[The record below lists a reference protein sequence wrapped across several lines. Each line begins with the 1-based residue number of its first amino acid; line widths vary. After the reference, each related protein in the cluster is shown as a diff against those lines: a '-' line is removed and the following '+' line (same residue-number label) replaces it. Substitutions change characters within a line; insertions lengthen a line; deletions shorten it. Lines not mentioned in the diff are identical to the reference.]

1 MARRKSTIG
10 HDPLQAISLEAP
22 SRPVPIGSESAA
34 AKTTRAKS
42 VPRKAPKKEPPV
54 IDADPVPAP
63 IPAPLP
69 AHPALEAQGMA
80 IVKSYYGWSAAAGLV
95 PIPWLDFAAVV
106 AVQVRMVEELAR
118 LYSKPV
124 DGQSVKPAIVGLLGT
139 SGGFLLAGPVTHL
152 LRVVPVVGPL
162 AGLLAL
168 PALATASCWATG
180 KVFIRHFEGG
190 GTILDFDPVAAG
202 THYRAEL
209 TLAKGAA

>member
-1 MARRKSTIG
+1 M
-10 HDPLQAISLEAP
+10 QAISLEAP
-22 SRPVPIGSESAA
+22 SRPAPVSSKPAA
-34 AKTTRAKS
+34 AKTTSAKTIRS
-42 VPRKAPKKEPPV
+42 KSIPPKAARKEPPV

-63 IPAPLP
+63 ILAPMPAR
-69 AHPALEAQGMA
+69 PALEEQGMA

-95 PIPWLDFAAVV
+95 PVPWLDFAAVV

-124 DGQSVKPAIVGLLGT
+124 VGRSVKPAIVGLLGT
-139 SGGFLLAGPVTHL
+139 SGGFLLAGPVARI

-162 AGLLAL
+162 TALLAL

-190 GTILDFDPVAAG
+190 GSILDFDPVAAG